1 MEMMNE
7 LLEKYFRGETTLV
20 EEAELKKY
28 FASQDVNIEHEIYRA
43 LFVVFDQ
50 EKNETAKAPLK
61 KVMVSQN
68 RVKQLWIR
76 TFSYSGI
83 AAALILALW
92 IQRPKQNDDYA
103 VIHGRRIDSPE
114 YAQQYAEKKL
124 NSVNEI
130 LKDGLKPMKRM
141 EIVKKNLQ
149 LLNKI
154 SETQDKMNELEK
166 THTIN
171 N

>member
-7 LLEKYFRGETTLV
+7 LLDKYFRGETSLH

-28 FASQDVNIEHEIYRA
+28 FALGNVEKEHEPYRA
-43 LFVVFDQ
+43 LFGVFAEEKQ
-50 EKNETAKAPLK
+50 ETVKAPLK
-61 KVMVSQN
+61 KVITKQKQ
-68 RVKQLWIR
+68 VKTLWIK

-83 AAALILALW
+83 AAALVLALW
-92 IQRPKQNDDYA
+92 IQRPQQNGDYA
-103 VIHGRRIDSPE
+103 VIHGRRIESPE

>member
-7 LLEKYFRGETTLV
+7 LLEKYFRGETSLH
-20 EEAELKKY
+20 EEAELKQY
-28 FASQDVNIEHEIYRA
+28 FALGNIKKEHEPYRA
-43 LFVVFDQ
+43 LFGVFET
-50 EKNETAKAPLK
+50 EKHDTAKAPLK
-61 KVMVSQN
+61 KVAIKQN
-68 RVKQLWIR
+68 QVKTLWIK
-76 TFSYSGI
+76 TFAYSGI

-92 IQRPKQNDDYA
+92 IQRPQQNGDYA
-103 VIHGRRIDSPE
+103 VIHGRRIESPE
-114 YAQQYAEKKL
+114 YAQQYAEKKM

-141 EIVKKNLQ
+141 EMVKKNLQ

-154 SETQDKMNELEK
+154 SETQDRINELEK

>member
-7 LLEKYFRGETTLV
+7 LLEKYFRGETSLV
-20 EEAELKKY
+20 EEVELKQY
-28 FASQDVNIEHEIYRA
+28 LASPEVNKEHEIYRA
-43 LFVVFDQ
+43 LFEVYDQ
-50 EKNETAKAPLK
+50 EKHETAKVPLK
-61 KVMVSQN
+61 KVLAKQN

-83 AAALILALW
+83 AAALVLALW
-92 IQRPKQNDDYA
+92 IQRPQQNEDYA
-103 VIHGRRIDSPE
+103 VIHGRRIESPE

-124 NSVNEI
+124 NDVNEI
-130 LKDGLKPMKRM
+130 LKDGLKPMHRM
-141 EIVKKNLQ
+141 EVVKQNLQ

-154 SETQDKMNELEK
+154 SETQDRINEIEK
-166 THTIN
+166 IHTIN

>member
-114 YAQQYAEKKL
+114 YAQQYAEKKM

-141 EIVKKNLQ
+141 EMVKKNLQ

-154 SETQDKMNELEK
+154 SETQDRINELEK

>member
-61 KVMVSQN
+61 KVMVNQN
-68 RVKQLWIR
+68 KVKQLWIR

-92 IQRPKQNDDYA
+92 IQRPKQNEDYA

-114 YAQQYAEKKL
+114 YAQQYAEKKM
-124 NSVNEI
+124 NDINMI
-130 LKDGLKPMKRM
+130 LKDGLKPMHRM
-141 EIVKKNLQ
+141 EVVKQNLQ

-154 SETQDKMNELEK
+154 SETQDKILEIEK